1 MFRQRAPKQA
11 TEPKLWICFETCW
24 RALCA
29 SGLAK
34 KIETTNASPAAKLFQ
49 TSNAHQLVCF
59 KFWFQAVGSKA
70 ASASM
75 VPAPK
80 ACFKLSSQTAPRRQ
94 LSACSQ
100 GLFQTLF
107 PNRPPWTQAWFG
119 LGLVRPASL
128 LWPGRVWS
136 GLVRLGPVLPKPANP
151 QNHQTTKPPK
161 SPNHQTSK
169 PPNRQTTKPANHQT
183 TKPPTP
189 PNHQTN
195 KPANHQN

>member
-1 MFRQRAPKQA
+1 MCAAGGPGRQRAAHSRQVVFRQRAPTQA
-11 TEPKLWICFETCW
+11 TEPKLWICFETLW

-49 TSNAHQLVCF
+49 TPNAHQLVCF
-59 KFWFQAVGSKA
+59 KFWSQAVGSKA
-70 ASASM
+70 ASASI

-107 PNRPPWTQAWFG
+107 ETGKPSKVSKSISKTKD
-119 LGLVRPASL
+119 LVAHL
-128 LWPGRVWS
+128 LE
-136 GLVRLGPVLPKPANP
+136 L
-151 QNHQTTKPPK
+151 T
-161 SPNHQTSK
+161 
-169 PPNRQTTKPANHQT
+169 
-183 TKPPTP
+183 
-189 PNHQTN
+189 
-195 KPANHQN
+195 